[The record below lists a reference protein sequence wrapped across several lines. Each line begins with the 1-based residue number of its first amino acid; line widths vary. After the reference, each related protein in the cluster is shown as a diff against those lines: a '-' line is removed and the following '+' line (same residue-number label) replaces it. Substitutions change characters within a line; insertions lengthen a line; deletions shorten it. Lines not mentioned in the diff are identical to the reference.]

1 MILNFGCVRQLARTR
16 GRRHKLHAMATAA
29 PIFFDDVRFVIDLV
43 LMVFALVLQGVA
55 LVHCITQ
62 RSDAFPAIGT
72 LPKGAWIAI
81 LAVCLVLTLLVGGPI
96 NLFGLI
102 GIAAALIYLL
112 DVRVGLRDLTDGRGF
127 W

>member
-1 MILNFGCVRQLARTR
+1 
-16 GRRHKLHAMATAA
+16 MATTA
-29 PIFFDDVRFVIDLV
+29 PLFYPAVVSVINLV
-43 LMVFALVLQGVA
+43 LLVFALVIQGVA

-72 LPKGAWIAI
+72 LPKGAWVAI
-81 LAVCLVLTLLVGGPI
+81 LAVCLVLTLLLYRPI
-96 NLFGLI
+96 NLFALI

-112 DVRVGLRDLTDGRGF
+112 DVRVGLRDMTDGKGF